1 MNITRENIGNVNA
14 VIKILIEKPD
24 YEKTVEETLKDYRQ
38 KSAIPGFRPGK
49 APMGLIRK
57 RFGKAVLA
65 EEINKMLSQ
74 NLTRYL
80 MEEKLQVLGEPLP
93 SAEHQKPVNWDTD
106 ENYEFAFDV
115 ALAPKVEV
123 NVDENDKLDYYT
135 IKVSD
140 EMIDQQV
147 EMIVSQM
154 GESVEAE
161 EVEEEALVKGDFV
174 ELDDQGQEKEEGIRA
189 EGVMLSVK
197 MIKDETIKK
206 DFLGKKKEDVITFD
220 PVKAYQDRHEV
231 GHLLKISHEQADDL
245 NSSFNFTIREIT
257 RFIKAELTEEL
268 FKKIYGEDTEVKTE
282 EDLRNKLREEI
293 AASLKQSS
301 DRRFATDVRDML
313 VEKLNPELPE
323 EFLKRWLKESNEEV
337 TDEQIEKDFG
347 SFMTDLRWQLIK
359 DAVRKENDLKVE
371 EDEAFDLAK
380 KLAQAQ
386 YSQYGIYDAPEEQ
399 LESFA
404 KMILEKPEEKER
416 LYNKLFEDKSVEV
429 IKEKIT
435 VENKEVTRE
444 EFEELAKQ

>member
-1 MNITRENIGNVNA
+1 MNITTENFGNVNA
-14 VIKILIEKPD
+14 VIKVLIEKSD

-80 MEEKLQVLGEPLP
+80 MEEKLQVLGEPL
-93 SAEHQKPVNWDTD
+93 SSTEHQKSIDWDSD
-106 ENYEFAFDV
+106 ENFEFAFDV

-123 NVDENDKLDYYT
+123 ALDENDKVNYYT

-147 EMIVSQM
+147 EMIVSQL
-154 GESVEAE
+154 GQSTDAD
-161 EVEEEALVKGDFV
+161 EVKEDTLVRGDFT
-174 ELDDQGQEKEEGIRA
+174 ELDEQSQEKENGIRA
-189 EGVMLSVK
+189 EGVLLSVDLV
-197 MIKDETIKK
+197 KDEDIKK
-206 DFLGKKKEDVITFD
+206 QFIGKKKDDVITFD

-245 NSSFNFTIREIT
+245 NSSFNFTVKEIT
-257 RFIKAELTEEL
+257 RFNKAELNEEL
-268 FKKIYGEDTEVKTE
+268 YKKIYGDDTEVKSE
-282 EDLRNKLREEI
+282 EELRNKIREEI
-293 AASLKQSS
+293 AVNLKQAS
-301 DRRFATDVRDML
+301 DRRFATDVRNTL
-313 VEKLNPELPE
+313 VDKLNPELPE
-323 EFLKRWLKESNEEV
+323 EFLKRWLRESNQDV
-337 TDEQIEKDFG
+337 TEDQIEKDFG
-347 SFMTDLRWQLIK
+347 GFMTDLRWQLIK
-359 DAVRKENDLKVE
+359 DSVRKENDLKVDE
-371 EDEAFDLAK
+371 SEAFDLAK
-380 KLAQAQ
+380 QLARAQ

-416 LYNKLFEDKSVEV
+416 LYNKLFEDKTVEIV
-429 IKEKIT
+429 KEKIT

-444 EFEELAKQ
+444 EFETLG

>member
-1 MNITRENIGNVNA
+1 MNITRENFGNVNA
-14 VIKILIEKPD
+14 VIKVLIEKTD

-38 KSAIPGFRPGK
+38 KSAVPGFRPGK

-80 MEEKLQVLGEPLP
+80 MEEKMQVLGEPL
-93 SAEHQKPVNWDTD
+93 SSTEHQKPINWDTD
-106 ENYEFAFDV
+106 ENFEFAFDV
-115 ALAPKVEV
+115 ALAPKVELTL
-123 NVDENDKLDYYT
+123 DENDKVNYYT

-147 EMIVSQM
+147 EMIVSQL
-154 GESVEAE
+154 GQSLDAE
-161 EVEEEALVKGDFV
+161 EVKEDTLVKGDFV
-174 ELDDQGQEKEEGIRA
+174 ELDGEGREKEDGIHA
-189 EGVMLSVK
+189 EGVLLSVDL
-197 MIKDETIKK
+197 IKDEDIKK
-206 DFLGKKKEDVITFD
+206 QFIGKKKEDVITFD
-220 PVKAYQDRHEV
+220 PVKAYQNRHEV
-231 GHLLKISHEQADDL
+231 GHLLKISHEQADNL
-245 NSSFNFTIREIT
+245 KSSFNFKVKEIT
-257 RFIKAELTEEL
+257 RFEKAELNEDL
-268 FKKIYGEDTEVKTE
+268 FKKIYGEGTEVKTE

-293 AASLKQSS
+293 AVNLKQAS

-313 VEKLNPELPE
+313 VDKLNPELPE
-323 EFLKRWLKESNEEV
+323 EFLRRWLKESNQEV

-347 SFMTDLRWQLIK
+347 GFMTDLRWQLIK

-371 EDEAFDLAK
+371 EAEAFDLAK
-380 KLAQAQ
+380 QLARAQ

-416 LYNKLFEDKSVEV
+416 LYNKLFEDKTVEIV
-429 IKEKIT
+429 KEKVT

-444 EFEELAKQ
+444 EFEALG